1 MAPLIQSLR
10 GDLPITINTTYL
22 SPFDIPPLKDSPATD
37 EGYDI
42 RDKYQQMWSWDREK
56 RRHNPELYAIWTAK
70 PYFLDEGLRNSD
82 IAYDYAFWTDAGSFR
97 DPHSYTLWPDPKR
110 VREVWEEGSKGS
122 GTREE
127 DLLFFPMWG
136 PPHPSMQ
143 YWSEGMGPIDNE
155 FSEGSFFGGTPH
167 TIKWW
172 RSLYFTYH
180 DRYLSLGIFV
190 GKDQTLINALFLLN
204 PRRIISVWLGDPTP
218 PSPPNSSALDDKRI
232 HSRGLFGSSE
242 SNTPLGA
249 CGSTWYYYQFFFA
262 SESERESMRGRW
274 GSGSGFGMSWGRFRF
289 WSWDWWTGKT
299 NTNTDTSQTDD
310 GRCRLTRVVA
320 MDSLLKR
327 VFGEGWT
334 APASSL

>member
-1 MAPLIQSLR
+1 MSLVKVSR
-10 GDLPITINTTYL
+10 
-22 SPFDIPPLKDSPATD
+22 PFLQFIHRNATKLTPARSLT
-37 EGYDI
+37 
-42 RDKYQQMWSWDREK
+42 
-56 RRHNPELYAIWTAK
+56 
-70 PYFLDEGLRNSD
+70 
-82 IAYDYAFWTDAGSFR
+82 
-97 DPHSYTLWPDPKR
+97 
-110 VREVWEEGSKGS
+110 
-122 GTREE
+122 
-127 DLLFFPMWG
+127 
-136 PPHPSMQ
+136 
-143 YWSEGMGPIDNE
+143 
-155 FSEGSFFGGTPH
+155 GSFFGGTPH

-274 GSGSGFGMSWGRFRF
+274 GSGSGFGLSWGRFRF
-289 WSWDWWTGKT
+289 WSWDWWTVSFHFLSLIFIHFLPYCLRAWNERMLT
-299 NTNTDTSQTDD
+299 INHHRERQIPIPIPARQTMGGVD
-310 GRCRLTRVVA
+310 
-320 MDSLLKR
+320 
-327 VFGEGWT
+327 
-334 APASSL
+334 